1 MSNVKM
7 NQLKYFSKLVEVEV
21 STWMVML
28 CWIWHLSNEC
38 TKLDCVIHII
48 SYDST
53 NTFHQPLVA
62 HFFMVQHGPILDIY
76 WHSCFV

>member
-38 TKLDCVIHII
+38 TKL
-48 SYDST
+48 
-53 NTFHQPLVA
+53 
-62 HFFMVQHGPILDIY
+62 
-76 WHSCFV
+76 

>member
-28 CWIWHLSNEC
+28 CWIWHLSN
-38 TKLDCVIHII
+38 
-48 SYDST
+48 
-53 NTFHQPLVA
+53 
-62 HFFMVQHGPILDIY
+62 
-76 WHSCFV
+76 